1 MKTKIWKTIYKSSKL
16 LSKYIVPLFNRDT
29 FPETDDYVFVY
40 WVDANSDACWVDI
53 SKAKKTQL
61 SICLS
66 TGFLINKNST
76 EVTVMSDLTWED
88 DGSIKEGG
96 NTTTIP
102 MSNVIQIQKAKLE
115 LR

>member
-1 MKTKIWKTIYKSSKL
+1 MKIWKPIYKNSKL
-16 LSKYIVPLFNRDT
+16 LKKYSIPKFDDET
-29 FPETDDYVFVY
+29 FPEVNDFVFIY
-40 WVDANSDACWVDI
+40 WVDANSNSEWTEI
-53 SKAKKTQL
+53 KKAKNTKL

-88 DGSIKEGG
+88 DGSNKEGG

-102 MSNVIQIQKAKLE
+102 MSNVIKIEKLKIN
-115 LR
+115 LRKL